1 MTFNDLNLTQPI
13 LKAVEDEGYTSP
25 TPIQQKAIPIALQ
38 GKDLLACAQ
47 TGTGKT
53 ASFSIPILELL
64 EKRKPAADQKKQI
77 RALIL
82 TPTRELAIQVA
93 NSFAVYGKY
102 TDIKSAVIYGG
113 VKQKKQTNQLGE
125 GVDVLIATPG
135 RLLDLV
141 KQKFIQLKSVEIL
154 VLDEADRML
163 DMGFI
168 VDVTKLVRMTPA
180 KRQTMLFSAT
190 IPPDILGLANYIL
203 RNPESVDT
211 TVASTT
217 VPTIHQSVCY
227 VEHLNKFDYL
237 IHYMLKDD
245 SDSTLI
251 FTRTKIDAD
260 KLTRLLRKNKI
271 DASVIHGDKS
281 QSERQTVLE
290 NFKSGKSKIL
300 VATDIAARGL
310 DVDNLSQV
318 INFDIPDIA
327 ETYVHR
333 IGRTGR
339 AGAEGKALSL
349 CSSEE
354 YNDWMKIQKL
364 IGQEIEVI
372 RTHDFTE
379 RPESEIRRELR
390 SVSDPSRSRNQGRN
404 TMGRPPR
411 KNQLTK

>member
-1 MTFNDLNLTQPI
+1 MTFKDLNLTEPI
-13 LKAVEDEGYTSP
+13 LKAVEDEGYTTP
-25 TPIQQKAIPIALQ
+25 TPIQQKAIPIALK
-38 GKDLLACAQ
+38 GLDLLACAQ

-53 ASFSIPILELL
+53 ASFSIPILEQL
-64 EKRKPAADQKKQI
+64 EKRKPDPEQKKQI

-102 TDIKSAVIYGG
+102 TGIRSAVIYGG
-113 VKQKKQTNQLGE
+113 VKQRKQTNQLGE

-141 KQKFIQLKSVEIL
+141 KQKHISLRSVEIL

-168 VDVTKLVRMTPA
+168 IDVTKLVRMTP
-180 KRQTMLFSAT
+180 KNRQTLLFSAT
-190 IPPDILGLANYIL
+190 MPPDILGLANYIL

-211 TVASTT
+211 TTTSTT
-217 VPTIHQSVCY
+217 VPTIKQSVCY

-237 IHYMLKDD
+237 IHYMLVDK

-260 KLTRLLRKNKI
+260 KVTKLLRKNKI

-281 QSERQTVLE
+281 QSERQTALE

-310 DVDNLSQV
+310 DVDNLGQV

-327 ETYVHR
+327 ETYIHR

-339 AGAEGKALSL
+339 AGALGKALSL
-349 CSSEE
+349 CSSDE
-354 YNDWMKIQKL
+354 YNDWLKIEKL
-364 IGQEIEVI
+364 IGEPIEVV
-372 RTHDFTE
+372 RSHDFTE
-379 RPESEIRRELR
+379 RPESEIRKELR
-390 SVSDPSRSRNQGRN
+390 SVSDPSRSGRPGRKP
-404 TMGRPPR
+404 MGRPSR
-411 KNQLTK
+411 KKHLA

>member
-1 MTFNDLNLTQPI
+1 MTFKDLNLTEPI
-13 LKAVEDEGYTSP
+13 LKAVEDEGYTTP
-25 TPIQQKAIPIALQ
+25 TPIQQKAIPIALK
-38 GKDLLACAQ
+38 GLDLLACAQ

-53 ASFSIPILELL
+53 ASFSIPILEQL
-64 EKRKPAADQKKQI
+64 EKRKPDPEQKKQI
-77 RALIL
+77 RAL
-82 TPTRELAIQVA
+82 IQVA

-102 TDIKSAVIYGG
+102 TGIRSAVIYGG
-113 VKQKKQTNQLGE
+113 VKQRKQTTQLGE

-141 KQKFIQLKSVEIL
+141 KQKHISLRSVEIL

-168 VDVTKLVRMTPA
+168 IDVTKLVRMTP
-180 KRQTMLFSAT
+180 KNRQTLLFSAT
-190 IPPDILGLANYIL
+190 MPPDILGLANYIL

-211 TVASTT
+211 TTTSTT
-217 VPTIHQSVCY
+217 VPTIKQSVCY

-237 IHYMLKDD
+237 IHYMLVDK

-260 KLTRLLRKNKI
+260 KVTKLLRKNKI

-281 QSERQTVLE
+281 QSERQTALE

-310 DVDNLSQV
+310 DVDNLGQV

-327 ETYVHR
+327 ETYIHR

-339 AGAEGKALSL
+339 AGALGKALSL
-349 CSSEE
+349 CSSDE
-354 YNDWMKIQKL
+354 YNDWLKIEKL
-364 IGQEIEVI
+364 IGEPIEVV
-372 RTHDFTE
+372 RSHDFTE
-379 RPESEIRRELR
+379 RPESEIRKELR
-390 SVSDPSRSRNQGRN
+390 SVSDPSRSGRPGRKP
-404 TMGRPPR
+404 MGRPPR
-411 KNQLTK
+411 KKHLA